1 VVRAASGKAEIHPAI
16 KCFQLVRQENQTPKK
31 FQLCRFPDVS
41 ATARKKENGNMFD
54 VKLESVG
61 RFFFSQTFG
70 YRNVRWRDAI
80 QSNAFK
86 HSFVPPP
93 PTEKLTIQ
101 HQLFEYSF
109 LQLCVATSHVELLD
123 MLY

>member
-1 VVRAASGKAEIHPAI
+1 
-16 KCFQLVRQENQTPKK
+16 VRQAARLKYIPQSNVSNWLDKKTKHPKK

-80 QSNAFK
+80 QLNALK
-86 HSFVPPP
+86 HSFVPPDRKIYDSTP
-93 PTEKLTIQ
+93 II
-101 HQLFEYSF
+101 
-109 LQLCVATSHVELLD
+109 
-123 MLY
+123 